1 MSARYARLDTE
12 MGDLNKE
19 GSLAT
24 GLSGEQ
30 LSQDRKHGK
39 GRVVTL
45 LKMGMIGTF

>member
-24 GLSGEQ
+24 GEQ